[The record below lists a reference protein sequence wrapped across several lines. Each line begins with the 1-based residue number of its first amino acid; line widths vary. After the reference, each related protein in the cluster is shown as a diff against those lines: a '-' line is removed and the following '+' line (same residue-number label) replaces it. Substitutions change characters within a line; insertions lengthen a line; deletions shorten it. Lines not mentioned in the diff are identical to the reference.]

1 MQREFFPEPII
12 VFIKE
17 EADMDISPHKSDFVS
32 VNGIKLHYLD
42 WGGEGDL
49 ILFLAG
55 MGCNAYIFDGFA
67 PRFTDKFHVMAL
79 TRRGHGESDHPE
91 TGYDVDTLTE
101 DIHQFMDALRIEKV
115 ILAGHSMANVELSHF
130 SALYPERVLKL
141 IFLDAAYDR
150 SSASYKDMREKNP
163 LRKIQP
169 PGLDV
174 DYYTEQDYFAAMKRA
189 YPSFTV
195 VWSEAMEE
203 QSLHEIMK
211 TPDGKVVD
219 RMSDTISKT
228 IMDTLTSYVP
238 EDSKIM
244 TPTLSFFAIS
254 DGGDYISD
262 DWMTEEQ
269 KTQVMDHFETTA
281 NSWARENI
289 EQFRQ
294 NVPHAK
300 IIEIPQGHH
309 YCFIKQ
315 EELVYEEM
323 RRFLLE

>member
-1 MQREFFPEPII
+1 
-12 VFIKE
+12 
-17 EADMDISPHKSDFVS
+17 MDKSPHKSGS
-32 VNGIKLHYLD
+32 IHVNGIKLHYLD
-42 WGGEGDL
+42 WGGEGDML
-49 ILFLAG
+49 VFLAG
-55 MGCNAYIFDGFA
+55 MGNNAHNFDDLA
-67 PRFTDKFHVMAL
+67 PRFSDKFHVMAL
-79 TRRGHGESDHPE
+79 TRRGHGQSDHPE

-101 DIHQFMDALRIEKV
+101 DIYQFINILGIEKV
-115 ILAGHSMANVELSHF
+115 ILAGHSMAGMELSHF
-130 SALYPERVLKL
+130 SALHPVRVLKL

-150 SSASYKDMREKNP
+150 SSASYKNMWEKNP

-189 YPSFTV
+189 YPSFAAIWTE
-195 VWSEAMEE
+195 SMEE

-211 TPDGKVVD
+211 TPEGKIIERFND
-219 RMSDTISKT
+219 AINKA
-228 IMDTLTSYVP
+228 IMDTLTSYMP
-238 EDSKIM
+238 EDSKIEA
-244 TPTLSFFAIS
+244 PTLSFFAIS

-269 KTQVMDHFETTA
+269 KAQVMQHFETTA

-309 YCFIKQ
+309 YCFIKD
-315 EELVYEEM
+315 EDLVYEEM
-323 RRFLLE
+323 RRFLLT

>member
-1 MQREFFPEPII
+1 
-12 VFIKE
+12 
-17 EADMDISPHKSDFVS
+17 MDVSPHTSDFVS

-42 WGGEGDL
+42 WDGNGDVL
-49 ILFLAG
+49 LFLAG
-55 MGCNAYIFDGFA
+55 MGCNAYIFDSFA
-67 PRFTDKFHVMAL
+67 PRFTDKFKVLAL

-101 DIHQFMDALRIEKV
+101 DVRQFMDVLGIEKV
-115 ILAGHSMANVELSHF
+115 ILAGHSMASIELSHF

-150 SSASYKDMREKNP
+150 SSTASKNMREKSPWRN
-163 LRKIQP
+163 IQP

-174 DYYTEQDYFAAMKRA
+174 DYYTEKDYFAAMKRA
-189 YPSFTV
+189 YPSLAV
-195 VWSEAMEE
+195 IWNDAMEKS
-203 QSLHEIMK
+203 SLHEIIK
-211 TPDGKVVD
+211 TPEGKIAD
-219 RMSDTISKT
+219 RMSDTISKAIT
-228 IMDTLTSYVP
+228 DTLTSYVP
-238 EDSKIM
+238 EDSKIT
-244 TPTLSFFAIS
+244 TPTLSFFAKSKGIYS
-254 DGGDYISD
+254 ISD

-269 KTQVMDHFETTA
+269 KAQLMNHFETTE
-281 NSWARENI
+281 NSWTRENI

-315 EELVYEEM
+315 EELVYQEM
-323 RRFLLE
+323 RKFLLDEAPQFTGSPPFP

>member
-1 MQREFFPEPII
+1 
-12 VFIKE
+12 
-17 EADMDISPHKSDFVS
+17 MDKSPHTSDFVS

-42 WGGEGDL
+42 WDGKGDVL
-49 ILFLAG
+49 LFLAG
-55 MGCNAYIFDGFA
+55 MGCNAHIFDSFA
-67 PRFTDKFHVMAL
+67 PRFTDKFKVLAL

-101 DIHQFMDALRIEKV
+101 DIRQFMNVLGIEKI

-150 SSASYKDMREKNP
+150 SSASYKNMREKNP
-163 LRKIQP
+163 LRNIQP
-169 PGLDV
+169 PRLDV
-174 DYYTEQDYFAAMKRA
+174 DHYVEQDYFAAMKRA
-189 YPSFTV
+189 YPSFTA

-219 RMSDTISKT
+219 RMSDTISKA
-228 IMDTLTSYVP
+228 IMDALTSYVL
-238 EDSKIM
+238 EDSKIEA
-244 TPTLSFFAIS
+244 PALSFFAIS
-254 DGGDYISD
+254 DSGDYISD

-294 NVPHAK
+294 NVPQAK
-300 IIEIPQGHH
+300 IIEIPLGHH

-323 RRFLLE
+323 RKFLLE

>member
-1 MQREFFPEPII
+1 
-12 VFIKE
+12 
-17 EADMDISPHKSDFVS
+17 MDVSPHTSDFVS

-42 WGGEGDL
+42 WGGKGDVL
-49 ILFLAG
+49 LFLAG
-55 MGCNAYIFDGFA
+55 MGCNAHIFDSFV
-67 PRFTDKFHVMAL
+67 PRFTDKFKVLAL

-101 DIHQFMDALRIEKV
+101 DVRQFMDVLGIEKV
-115 ILAGHSMANVELSHF
+115 ILAGHSMASIELSHF
-130 SALYPERVLKL
+130 SALYPDRVLKL

-150 SSASYKDMREKNP
+150 SSVASKNMREKSPWRN
-163 LRKIQP
+163 IQP

-174 DYYTEQDYFAAMKRA
+174 DYYTEKDYFAAMKRA
-189 YPSFTV
+189 YPSLAV
-195 VWSEAMEE
+195 IWNKAMEE
-203 QSLHEIMK
+203 QSRYEIIK
-211 TPDGKVVD
+211 TPDGKIAD
-219 RMSDTISKT
+219 RMSDAISKAIT
-228 IMDTLTSYVP
+228 DTLTSYVP
-238 EDSKIM
+238 EDSKIKA
-244 TPTLSFFAIS
+244 PTLSFFAMSKGIYS
-254 DGGDYISD
+254 ISD

-269 KTQVMDHFETTA
+269 KSQLMNHFETTE
-281 NSWARENI
+281 NSWTRENI

-323 RRFLLE
+323 RKFLLDEALQLTGSPPFP